1 MVKGAKLHQI
11 WSHWSWLVRKANPCK
26 TILAKVVQFSY
37 KDGIIWI
44 TSLNIIC
51 FANSKCIW
59 AFWQLALFYHQPRVL
74 KYCLIILVFS
84 NITYLQVRIVVCQ
97 SPTYLPTYLLSISII
112 VYTLSLSID
121 VGVYATI
128 CIFLCLSFGRK
139 RSYAK
144 HKNCFSTI
152 SWKPQ
157 KCFQTNFQSENLSD
171 KFSNLQMSTYDARK
185 LRKMI
190 CSILCPISNQN
201 SPNQVQNLWEIFSRR
216 RLGSN
221 RPKW

>member
-1 MVKGAKLHQI
+1 MAVYGNENLPNSAKNLPKCCTKLNWPNKLVKKFARGAKLLQI

-97 SPTYLPTYLLSISII
+97 SPTYLPTYVPSSHP
-112 VYTLSLSID
+112 T
-121 VGVYATI
+121 
-128 CIFLCLSFGRK
+128 CLIGSF
-139 RSYAK
+139 
-144 HKNCFSTI
+144 FT
-152 SWKPQ
+152 
-157 KCFQTNFQSENLSD
+157 
-171 KFSNLQMSTYDARK
+171 
-185 LRKMI
+185 
-190 CSILCPISNQN
+190 
-201 SPNQVQNLWEIFSRR
+201 SR
-216 RLGSN
+216 
-221 RPKW
+221 

>member
-1 MVKGAKLHQI
+1 MSLFA
-11 WSHWSWLVRKANPCK
+11 PC
-26 TILAKVVQFSY
+26 
-37 KDGIIWI
+37 
-44 TSLNIIC
+44 SLC
-51 FANSKCIW
+51 LSLLPRCVPLFPLCV
-59 AFWQLALFYHQPRVL
+59 FLECLFLFYLPTFL
-74 KYCLIILVFS
+74 PTNL
-84 NITYLQVRIVVCQ
+84 
-97 SPTYLPTYLLSISII
+97 PTYLPTYLLSISII